1 MSVTGTNSGVN
12 DLRGDIDA
20 MLSMRAQGRLS
31 SNNRQHRS
39 TPPLIAPAAVHA
51 EQNLL
56 SPSEHALLSKASAPK
71 TNTVSAVST
80 LKGFFS
86 GSRPRS
92 TSRTTSADTLRVT
105 SQHHPIQ
112 PGVSLD
118 LGGGRTSSNLN
129 GVRRFATSNAQSQS
143 SRATAIA
150 PITASSILR
159 PSSTVFTPSIA
170 PGVGLDQYI
179 IDEKEEQEGKSSFNV
194 VSTPPVTPDSPMP
207 SENTRAAKALSL
219 GSISLQP
226 PPRSKRWTSTAVM
239 RPPSPTASLTSPT
252 TGLQTK
258 STSIEIYKNVQL
270 NDTTGSLGALSY
282 SHHNK
287 DIELGSEPGSPATN
301 LMMTGST
308 DSHHVR
314 YQGVQSPSTSTYN
327 AATANGGDPLLVDGT
342 QPTGSGQGLRRWSR
356 QGQGSLPPIISPPTG
371 PPPNPPSN
379 AQSGSPSHS
388 VFGGGVDRTNGCASS
403 AISSPSRQS
412 VVSSLPSFL
421 KRTSVSSVGTTSTST
436 SYSGNGHGHGA
447 GHVAR
452 GPGTHRSSMPP
463 PKPAPTSALPPAP
476 EEQGIQQLSHSPPR
490 NQNLIPGVLNGR
502 SRPHSVDSSV
512 PSPIQVKRGFITGRR
527 LGLSAT
533 APSKPPPSSSL
544 PLRPDELGEVNE
556 SSPLS
561 TSFSG
566 PSGLPRSA
574 PIPISSDHDTSAHV
588 KVGCG
593 SAPFPPPSGPLPPTP
608 SSVNDNNMSSA
619 NGVSGYTSLKQR
631 LRLNSAPSPSSSSTS
646 QDAGTDASD
655 AGTAH
660 LISTQALHTMYHMA
674 STISSND
681 LALSSQSIPTPSHHH
696 HHLVQIRSSS
706 HASRFPPPYFRHS
719 SSTNSNYDSRRRR
732 RHHNLVQSPSSSSSP
747 PALVPYSPPSSSCA
761 ILSSSDDS
769 GFSRHPLIG
778 EKIMSR
784 RDEASFLNLVSDAPI
799 SPTSPSSP
807 LSSPGSLSSM
817 TMGQGASGMGMPIQ
831 PAISTFEM
839 TSLSPP
845 PRKNSKPMAVVAE
858 HHHHRPAAAAL
869 TTFSS
874 SPTSTVAATM
884 KPCPPRTPSTP
895 SIFEDIFGVEARKN
909 DAIERA
915 SSPLPIPHCRDRT
928 FGPSDSPLSFQ
939 DREDIRETEKPSV
952 SLSLPPSPSP
962 SSSPSPLPPPS
973 PSPSPSP

>member
-1 MSVTGTNSGVN
+1 MSVTGTNPGVN
-12 DLRGDIDA
+12 DPRGDIDL

-51 EQNLL
+51 EQDFL
-56 SPSEHALLSKASAPK
+56 SPSEHALFSKASTPK
-71 TNTVSAVST
+71 TNTVSAIST
-80 LKGFFS
+80 LKGLFS

-92 TSRTTSADTLRVT
+92 GSRTTSADTLRAT

-112 PGVSLD
+112 RGVSLD
-118 LGGGRTSSNLN
+118 SGGGRTSSNLN
-129 GVRRFATSNAQSQS
+129 GVRRFVTSDAQSQS
-143 SRATAIA
+143 NGATAIA

-159 PSSTVFTPSIA
+159 PSSTVFTPSVA

-179 IDEKEEQEGKSSFNV
+179 IDEKEEQEGQSSFDV
-194 VSTPPVTPDSPMP
+194 MSTPPVIPGS
-207 SENTRAAKALSL
+207 SIGNTRAAKALSL

-226 PPRSKRWTSTAVM
+226 PPRSKRWASTAVM
-239 RPPSPTASLTSPT
+239 RPRSPTASLTSPT
-252 TGLQTK
+252 IGLQTEP
-258 STSIEIYKNVQL
+258 TSIEIYKNVQL
-270 NDTTGSLGALSY
+270 NDTTGSLGALSH

-287 DIELGSEPGSPATN
+287 DTELGSEPGSPATN

-314 YQGVQSPSTSTYN
+314 YQGVQSPSTSTDN
-327 AATANGGDPLLVDGT
+327 AATVNGGDLSLVDGT
-342 QPTGSGQGLRRWSR
+342 QPTVPGQGMRRWSQ
-356 QGQGSLPPIISPPTG
+356 QGQGSLPPITSPPAG

-447 GHVAR
+447 GYVAR
-452 GPGTHRSSMPP
+452 GPGSHRSSMPP
-463 PKPAPTSALPPAP
+463 PRPAPTSALPPAP
-476 EEQGIQQLSHSPPR
+476 EEQGLQQLSHSPPR
-490 NQNLIPGVLNGR
+490 NQNLIPGVLDGR

-512 PSPIQVKRGFITGRR
+512 PSPISAKRGFITGRR
-527 LGLSAT
+527 LRLSAT

-561 TSFSG
+561 TSLGG
-566 PSGLPRSA
+566 PLGLPRSA
-574 PIPISSDHDTSAHV
+574 PIPISSDHNTSAHV
-588 KVGCG
+588 EVGC

-608 SSVNDNNMSSA
+608 SSVNDKNTNSA

-646 QDAGTDASD
+646 QDAGTDVSD
-655 AGTAH
+655 AGFVH
-660 LISTQALHTMYHMA
+660 LTSTQTLPTICHMA
-674 STISSND
+674 SAIPSND
-681 LALSSQSIPTPSHHH
+681 FTLSPQSIPTPTHHH
-696 HHLVQIRSSS
+696 HHHFVQIRSSS

-719 SSTNSNYDSRRRR
+719 SSTNSNYDSRRRH
-732 RHHNLVQSPSSSSSP
+732 HHNLVQSSSSSSSP
-747 PALVPYSPPSSSCA
+747 PALVPYSPPSPSCA
-761 ILSSSDDS
+761 ILSSSDD
-769 GFSRHPLIG
+769 GEFSRHSLIIG
-778 EKIMSR
+778 EKITSR
-784 RDEASFLNLVSDAPI
+784 QDEASFLNLISDAPI
-799 SPTSPSSP
+799 SPTSSSSP
-807 LSSPGSLSSM
+807 LFSVGSLSPV
-817 TMGQGASGMGMPIQ
+817 TMGQGASGVGMPIQ

-845 PRKNSKPMAVVAE
+845 PRKNSKLVAVVAE
-858 HHHHRPAAAAL
+858 HHHHHHHHSAASL
-869 TTFSS
+869 TTSS
-874 SPTSTVAATM
+874 SPPNSTTTATT

-909 DAIERA
+909 DVIERA
-915 SSPLPIPHCRDRT
+915 SSPLPIPHSRDRT
-928 FGPSDSPLSFQ
+928 FGPSDSPLSLQ
-939 DREDIRETEKPSV
+939 DREEIREVQKPSV

-962 SSSPSPLPPPS
+962 SPSPPPPPS
-973 PSPSPSP
+973 PSLSPSP